1 MNEQTPKLG
10 FPLLAS
16 GQAQKEVT
24 HNEAL
29 VLADALVLQA
39 YANAGADVLYAPGL
53 RTPEQIRTVVQAV
66 APAAIPA
73 SPVPGQCWIVGAGA
87 GGVWAGHDNAIACW
101 TGGGWRFV
109 ASREGMWAWSLA
121 DSLPARREANGWT
134 LGQLAASALRIG
146 GDQVVGARRPAIA
159 GAADGSTVDAEARV
173 TVSAIL
179 EALRAHGLIAP

>member
-29 VLADALVLQA
+29 VLADALVQ
-39 YANAGADVLYAPGL
+39 P
-53 RTPEQIRTVVQAV
+53 VVQAV
-66 APAAIPA
+66 APAAIPS
-73 SPVPGQCWIVGAGA
+73 SPEPGQCWIVGAGA